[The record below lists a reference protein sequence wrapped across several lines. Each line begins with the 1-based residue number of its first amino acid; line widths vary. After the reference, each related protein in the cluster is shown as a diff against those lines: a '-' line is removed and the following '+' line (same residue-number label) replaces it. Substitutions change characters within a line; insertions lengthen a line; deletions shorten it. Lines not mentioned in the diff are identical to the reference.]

1 MATTRARTGDAAEV
15 AVEELRA
22 ALAGVGIVLPSLT
35 YDISSPYLHLV
46 ELGRVTVDVARDLSE
61 ALRRGA
67 PR

>member
-1 MATTRARTGDAAEV
+1 MKPTVAATA

-22 ALAGVGIVLPSLT
+22 VPVGVGVVLPSLNYGIAGT
-35 YDISSPYLHLV
+35 DPHLV
-46 ELGRVTVDVARDLSE
+46 ELGRVSSEVALRSAE